1 MKRYGKVDR
10 RTLERIVFRRLGY
23 KRRDVLIPPR
33 FGEDAALLAVKRRR
47 IVAAMDPITGSGAR
61 VGWLSVH
68 VNANDVAVMG
78 AEPRWFSAT
87 ILLPEDD
94 PELLKGIMEEIHA
107 ACRRLRIALITGHTE
122 VTPEISRPIVVGHML
137 GELVSPKPISSSGGR
152 PGDLLVMSKT
162 AGIEGTAILAAD
174 FERELLDRIPR
185 EVLERARKFYER
197 LSVVREALMLAR
209 GGFPTAM
216 HDPTEGGLLGG
227 VYELAEA
234 SGCSFIIYEN
244 KVPIAEETKRICEAL
259 GCDPLKL
266 ISSGVLLAAIPRN
279 KIRRCLKAV
288 RGLRVI
294 GELRERRRGNVVVRS
309 DGSEERVRGE
319 VLDELWRL
327 LAERESRE
335 SEDQ

>member
-1 MKRYGKVDR
+1 M
-10 RTLERIVFRRLGY
+10 
-23 KRRDVLIPPR
+23 
-33 FGEDAALLAVKRRR
+33 
-47 IVAAMDPITGSGAR
+47 
-61 VGWLSVH
+61 
-68 VNANDVAVMG
+68 
-78 AEPRWFSAT
+78 
-87 ILLPEDD
+87 
-94 PELLKGIMEEIHA
+94 
-107 ACRRLRIALITGHTE
+107 
-122 VTPEISRPIVVGHML
+122 
-137 GELVSPKPISSSGGR
+137 
-152 PGDLLVMSKT
+152 
-162 AGIEGTAILAAD
+162 
-174 FERELLDRIPR
+174 DRIPR

-197 LSVVREALMLAR
+197 LSVVKEALMLA
-209 GGFPTAM
+209 GGRFPTAM

-234 SGCSFIIYEN
+234 SGCSFIIYED

-259 GCDPLKL
+259 SCDPLKL

-294 GELRERRRGNVVVRS
+294 GELRGKRRGNVVVRS

-335 SEDQ
+335 PEDQ